1 MLKSLPPRDRD
12 GTAEGGARKRVL
24 QKIFECKKA
33 ERSGKSLGET
43 ARSRRYSR
51 RLKFNWRRNDMILS
65 DAEPHCQE
73 RSTMRSDPASRD
85 KDVPF
90 AGPGD
95 SGLRRSLQVIEPI
108 GLIGV

>member
-1 MLKSLPPRDRD
+1 VEYENTLMLRDRD
-12 GTAEGGARKRVL
+12 GTAEGGARKNVL

-65 DAEPHCQE
+65 DEEPHCQE
-73 RSTMRSDPASRD
+73 LSTMRSDPKVGREAASDIKKYSTGVAMSIFSARML
-85 KDVPF
+85 
-90 AGPGD
+90 
-95 SGLRRSLQVIEPI
+95 SG
-108 GLIGV
+108 